1 MLGEAFEGRPLRELL
16 IEAIRYGDQP
26 EVRSRLHEVV
36 DAEVATGLDK
46 LLAERALHHDVLA
59 EADVQQLRLRM
70 EEARARRVQP
80 HYVQAFFTEA
90 FRGSGGG

>member
-1 MLGEAFEGRPLRELL
+1 
-16 IEAIRYGDQP
+16 
-26 EVRSRLHEVV
+26 V
-36 DAEVATGLDK
+36 LDK
-46 LLAERALHHDVLA
+46 VEEQRRAYQGRIFDVLA

-70 EEARARRVQP
+70 EEARARRLQP